1 MTNPT
6 DPTDVP
12 DDLQQAIARLPRER
26 PARAGLEDVVVQAL
40 RVAGELP
47 GDGRPRARPRTGRRV
62 GALALGAAAA
72 LAVALLRPWS
82 HSPPAATPGASYML
96 LLYEDSAYR
105 APGPG
110 QEGERVAEYRQW
122 ADSLRG
128 VGRLE
133 RAAELDGAGPVTGF
147 FIVRAETE
155 AEAARLARACPH
167 VKYGGRV
174 EVRRLID

>member
-1 MTNPT
+1 MSNPT
-6 DPTDVP
+6 DPTDMP
-12 DDLQQAIARLPRER
+12 DDLRQAIARLPRER

-47 GDGRPRARPRTGRRV
+47 GDGRPRARPRTGRLL

-82 HSPPAATPGASYML
+82 HGPPAATSDTSYML
-96 LLYEDSAYR
+96 LLYEDSGYH

-110 QEGERVAEYRQW
+110 QEGERVAEYRHW

-147 FIVRAETE
+147 FIVRAETA